1 MTGTSTIWLI
11 SAVFVVWRGANGQL
25 PFWDVNTYVDDVLNA
40 GMRHQNFLVRFDPLH
55 VPPFALHNSHD
66 KDYGP
71 VRFETSNVTGL
82 SSLLRVQRGDQCA
95 SVTEEFPDRI
105 NVSCHVNFKT
115 IKVYLNSLLTRD
127 GHDVIQVRAN
137 VTFRDVLAHL
147 DIRFLP
153 WHNPVA
159 NLTLGATFS
168 DLRSS
173 FEGLS
178 ETAQTQRLIWGYEK
192 AAKDLVASAITVDV
206 SDALSRAAATRVFPC
221 CHNRM

>member
-1 MTGTSTIWLI
+1 MTRTSAICLI
-11 SAVFVVWRGANGQL
+11 LAVLTCWRGTCGQL

-40 GMRHQNFLVRFDPLH
+40 GLRHQNFLVRFDPLH

-82 SSLLRVQRGDQCA
+82 TSVIRVQRGDNCE

-105 NVSCHVNFKT
+105 NVSCNVNFKT
-115 IKVYLNSLLTRD
+115 IKVYLDSLLTRD
-127 GHDVIQVRAN
+127 GHDVIPVRAN

-147 DIRFLP
+147 NIHFQP
-153 WHNPVA
+153 WHNPVV
-159 NLTLGATFS
+159 NLTVGATFS

-173 FEGLS
+173 FAGLS
-178 ETAQTQRLIWGYEK
+178 ENAQTQRLIWGYEK

-221 CHNRM
+221 CHNRS